1 MSYKAPP
8 FDYSLGMKQIFSLIK
23 FNALAGPLIAL
34 LLFATGCATNPVTG
48 RSELSLMSEQ
58 EELKIGSTQY
68 GFGQQSQGGAYVAD
82 PGVNAYVSE
91 VGQKLAAVSDRTSL
105 PYEFVVL
112 NHSVPNAWALPGGK
126 IAINRG
132 LLTELGSEAE
142 LAAVL
147 AHEITHAAAKHGARA
162 QTRAI
167 LTQGTLLI
175 GTAILMEGEGAAAT
189 QGALVGAQAVGGLV
203 NLKYGRDAEREADHY
218 GIKYMVKAGYD
229 PQAAASLQE
238 VFLKLHKGKTPGWM
252 DGMLSSHP
260 PSAERIENNRTTAAT
275 YPAGGKLGIEDYEQA
290 MARLKKTKRA
300 YKNYDDGIKAL
311 QKKNASGALALAR
324 SAMLIEPREALF
336 HGLAARAYDAQEKT
350 KDALREVNNAI
361 ALNPDYFE
369 YYLLKGMFLEKQG
382 DKKGAKEA
390 YARSH
395 QLLPTENTAKALRR
409 LGK

>member
-1 MSYKAPP
+1 MTNTVHILRTLA
-8 FDYSLGMKQIFSLIK
+8 LTFSLL
-23 FNALAGPLIAL
+23 ALPL
-34 LLFATGCATNPVTG
+34 FSTGCATNPVTG
-48 RSELSLMSEQ
+48 RNEFSLVSEQ
-58 EELKIGSTQY
+58 EEIQIGNSQY

-82 PGVNAYVSE
+82 PSVNAYVRE

-105 PYEFVVL
+105 PYDFVVL

-147 AHEITHAAAKHGARA
+147 AHEITHAAAKHGANA

-167 LTQGTLLI
+167 LTQGGLLI
-175 GTAILMEGEGAAAT
+175 GAAILMEGESSLAT
-189 QGALVGAQAVGGLV
+189 QGVMMGAQMAGGLI
-203 NLKYGRDAEREADHY
+203 NLKYGRDAEREADEY

-238 VFLKLHKGKTPGWM
+238 VFLELHEGKSPGWIE
-252 DGMLSSHP
+252 GMFSSHP
-260 PSAERIENNRTTAAT
+260 PSAERIDNNRETAAD
-275 YPAGGKLGIEDYEQA
+275 YPQGGELGIERYEQK
-290 MARLKKTKRA
+290 MARLKKTKTA
-300 YKNYDDGIKAL
+300 YENYDEGLKAL
-311 QKKNASGALALAR
+311 QKKNPTGALALAR

-336 HGLAARAYDAQEKT
+336 HGLAARAYDTQK
-350 KDALREVNNAI
+350 KPRQALKEIQNAI

-369 YYLLKGMFLEKQG
+369 FHLLHGMLLEKQG
-382 DKKGAKEA
+382 DKAGARQA

-395 QLLPTENTAKALRR
+395 QLLPTENTAKALKRTAN
-409 LGK
+409 